1 MGSTLKNSKKI
12 TDMGEYNM
20 LKIVSFDEIKQEL
33 IGRVRKNMLI
43 PVIGSGF
50 TRACSA
56 LKGSVPS
63 GNDYKNY
70 MIEEIARLSGEGDEI
85 IGDLKNESFSNV
97 ASAYHHVAS
106 VSDKRCYLRNN
117 FTQVKI
123 GDDKKRFLNQSW
135 PYVYTL
141 NIDDGIENNSV
152 FNHVIYSNREVDN
165 NIFDEEKCVVK
176 LHGDVFEM
184 LSYQDSKSQIFS
196 KEQYILS
203 LKDNKSLL
211 SHLTNDYL
219 YNALIYIGCS
229 LADEIDI
236 LSTVLNAKGD
246 VNSTRYFCTASQPKY
261 LDKINFERYGIN
273 ICIVFES
280 YEKMYAQL
288 SEVAEEAAKI
298 LPEDLEHYQSYSIT
312 QLDSDFESNKSYLF
326 YGKALI
332 NSDKTITKP
341 YFFITRRITDT
352 VIDNIVKNNKH
363 IQFLLGNGCSGKTY
377 IAIDIIRRIR
387 DRDVYMFSSRDT
399 ISNKTLDALLSKKN
413 CLIIADHNCLKI
425 DQIERVLKSKAEIS
439 SRNIYFIIIEQK
451 NNRDLF
457 GLIKMMELS
466 GDLEDKEIPYV
477 FVDNRFSKEET
488 LEINQKLVVST
499 LGVFDERKTISD
511 NIISAGE
518 QLIQKNRFS
527 SIVPKKTN
535 VREVASLIALSIK
548 NKVYSLDAAILDLSD
563 VYLLQ
568 ERAALP
574 LIESEN
580 SWNFERREANNSPI
594 KYVVN
599 AKYWLNNQLSIL
611 ADSKEGRQL
620 VVRAFNY
627 IITMLIDQYGKPN
640 FEYSDKNAEYKSYI
654 LFDEI
659 NQIFKVEGYSLI
671 TEIYES
677 LNELLAN
684 DPNYIHQRAKCYMR
698 TSFYCGSSAEKME
711 LLSKSYRDATIAHE
725 MFAKRYELSCNEKTN
740 ISAAHTE
747 YTMALA
753 LCHMAKAKDYAEISD
768 NTLAVKLL
776 YSALSSPYNSFD
788 YIKNDRDNFKNVVMD
803 IIKYFSVNQ
812 DKIEKPELKKVS
824 ELLERFI
831 KA

>member
-1 MGSTLKNSKKI
+1 
-12 TDMGEYNM
+12 M
-20 LKIVSFDEIKQEL
+20 LTIVSFDEVKLEL
-33 IGRVRKNMLI
+33 IGHIRKNMLI

-50 TRACSA
+50 TRKCSA

-63 GNDYKNY
+63 GGDYKKY
-70 MIEEIARLSGEGDEI
+70 MIEEIARMSGEGDEI
-85 IGDLKNESFSNV
+85 ISDLKDESFSNV
-97 ASAYHHVAS
+97 ASTYHHV
-106 VSDKRCYLRNN
+106 VPMSDKRCYLRNN
-117 FTQVKI
+117 FTQVI
-123 GDDKKRFLNQSW
+123 ISEDKKRFLNQSW
-135 PYVYTL
+135 PYIYTL
-141 NIDDGIENNSV
+141 NIDDGIENNSE
-152 FNHVIYSNREVDN
+152 FKRVIYSNRDVDN
-165 NIFDEEKCVVK
+165 SIFDEDKCVVK

-236 LSTVLNAKGD
+236 LSTVLNVKGD
-246 VNSTRYFCTASQPKY
+246 VNSIRYFCTVYQPKY
-261 LDKINFERYGIN
+261 LDKINLERYGIN
-273 ICIVFES
+273 KCIVFES
-280 YEKMYAQL
+280 YEKMYDQL
-288 SEVAEEAAKI
+288 SEVVDEASKI
-298 LPEDLEHYQSYSIT
+298 LPNDLECYQSYSIT
-312 QLDSDFESNKSYLF
+312 QLDNDFENNKSYLF
-326 YGKALI
+326 YGKSLI
-332 NSDKTITKP
+332 NSDKTITQP
-341 YFFITRRITDT
+341 YFFISRKITDT
-352 VIDNIVKNNKH
+352 VVDNIVKNNKH

-377 IAIDIIRRIR
+377 IAIDVIRRIR
-387 DRDVYMFSSRDT
+387 DRDVYMFSSKDT
-399 ISNKTLDALLSKKN
+399 ISNKSLDELLSKSD

-425 DQIERVLKSKAEIS
+425 DQIERVLKTKEELS
-439 SRNIYFIIIEQK
+439 SRNIYFMIVERK

-457 GLIKMMELS
+457 GLVKMMELS
-466 GDLEDKEIPYV
+466 GDLGEGEIPYV
-477 FVDNRFSKEET
+477 FVDNKFSKEET
-488 LEINQKLVVST
+488 SEINQKLVVAT

-511 NIISAGE
+511 NIISAGD
-518 QLIQKNRFS
+518 QLLQKNRFS

-563 VYLLQ
+563 IYILQ
-568 ERAALP
+568 EKVSLP

-580 SWNFERREANNSPI
+580 SWNFERREANNSPL

-611 ADSKEGRQL
+611 AKTKSGRQL
-620 VVRAFNY
+620 VVKAFNY
-627 IITMLIDQYGKPN
+627 IITMLIEQYGKPN
-640 FEYSDKNAEYKSYI
+640 FEFSDKNAEYKSYI

-677 LNELLAN
+677 LNELLSN

-698 TSFYCGSSAEKME
+698 TSFYCANSVEKIE

-725 MFAKRYELSCNEKTN
+725 VFAKRYTLSGNEKIN

-753 LCHMAKAKDYAEISD
+753 FCHIAKAKDYSDVGD
-768 NTLAVKLL
+768 NTLAIKLL
-776 YSALSSPYNSFD
+776 YSALSSPYNSYD
-788 YIKNDRDNFKNVVMD
+788 YIKNDRDNFKNVVME
-803 IIKYFSVNQ
+803 IIQYFCVHQ
-812 DKIEKPELKKVS
+812 DKIDKS
-824 ELLERFI
+824 ELDKVTELLKRFI
-831 KA
+831 EA